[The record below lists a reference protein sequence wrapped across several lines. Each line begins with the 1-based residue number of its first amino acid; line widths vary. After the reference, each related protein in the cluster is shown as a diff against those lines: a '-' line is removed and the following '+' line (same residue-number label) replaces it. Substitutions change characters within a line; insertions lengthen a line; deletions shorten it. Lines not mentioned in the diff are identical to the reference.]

1 MALRVG
7 ASLIA
12 RQLRSRPASHCT
24 TRHATPSRRH
34 ASSLPPGCSYHADFL
49 TADEQDA
56 LIDAI
61 KARLKGT
68 GYERDHWDA
77 VIARYRE
84 RELLAIDDDLAA
96 AAVERVRA
104 FLRREQGVTS
114 FLPPHCIDLAADG
127 GVIRP
132 HIDSIKF
139 SGRVVA
145 GLSLVSAATMVLAEA
160 DPATGEPRPGA
171 RVSELRLEPGS
182 LYVLADESRYDYAHA
197 IAPEGR
203 RLSLVLR
210 DAPADFEERSL

>member
-1 MALRVG
+1 MPSPAAKHFCKMALRVR

-49 TADEQDA
+49 TVDEQDA
-56 LIDAI
+56 LVDAI

-77 VIARYRE
+77 VIDRYRE
-84 RELLAIDDDLAA
+84 REMLTVDDELAA

-114 FLPPHCIDLAADG
+114 FLPPHCIDLCISAF
-127 GVIRP
+127 VLNR
-132 HIDSIKF
+132 
-139 SGRVVA
+139 RV
-145 GLSLVSAATMVLAEA
+145 
-160 DPATGEPRPGA
+160 PR
-171 RVSELRLEPGS
+171 
-182 LYVLADESRYDYAHA
+182 H
-197 IAPEGR
+197 R
-203 RLSLVLR
+203 R
-210 DAPADFEERSL
+210 DTCT